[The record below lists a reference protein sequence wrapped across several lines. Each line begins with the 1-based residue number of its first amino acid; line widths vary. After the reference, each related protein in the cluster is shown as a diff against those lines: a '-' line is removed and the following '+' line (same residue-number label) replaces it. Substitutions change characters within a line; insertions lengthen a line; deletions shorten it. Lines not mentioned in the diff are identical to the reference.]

1 MNVLQQLAKIQ
12 AATFAA
18 RGRTGEMNL
27 STQVD
32 KGRLQVVVHVKEG
45 RKIAAIPCGDWVTV
59 DEAIR
64 QLNNLQ
70 TLDDVA
76 SALMHG
82 VRVNYETAQVPAPVR
97 KARAA

>member
-1 MNVLQQLAKIQ
+1 MDVLQALAKIQ
-12 AATFAA
+12 AATTAA

-32 KGRLQVVVHVKEG
+32 KGRLQVVVFAKEG
-45 RKIAAIPCGDWVTV
+45 RKIKALPCGDWVTI

-64 QLNNLQ
+64 QLDALQ

-82 VRVNYETAQVPAPVR
+82 VHVNYQTAQVPAPVR
-97 KARAA
+97 KPRA